1 MASANCA
8 GGMTCVYPRMQMLHK
23 FATGFRLSAVALGL
37 LIATG
42 GYAQEP
48 GREVIRRVSPDY
60 PPILKTKG
68 IGGLVRL
75 VLVVNPSGT
84 VKRTEVLGG
93 NPILAK
99 AAENALKQWNFS
111 PSATETKEIVTLRF
125 DPTGSHRAP

>member
-1 MASANCA
+1 
-8 GGMTCVYPRMQMLHK
+8 MQMLHK

>member
-1 MASANCA
+1 MASVNCA
-8 GGMTCVYPRMQMLHK
+8 GGMTCVYLRMQMLHK

-42 GYAQEP
+42 GYGQES

-60 PPILKTKG
+60 PPILKTKC
-68 IGGLVRL
+68 IGGVVRL
-75 VLVVNPSGT
+75 ALVVNPSGI
-84 VKRTEVLGG
+84 VKKTAVVGG
-93 NPILAK
+93 NPILAT
-99 AAENALKQWNFS
+99 AAEHALKQWNFF